1 MKPIDFVRAWKDPI
15 FRDGLDPETRAALP
29 DHPSGIVELSDDA
42 LKTASGAAGLIVTTF
57 RTCTEFTFRRF
68 HCCP

>member
-1 MKPIDFVRAWKDPI
+1 VNRIDPVRAWKDPLY
-15 FRDGLDPETRAALP
+15 RDRLSAAERAALQA
-29 DHPSGIVELSDDA
+29 HPSGLVEIGDDE
-42 LKTASGAAGLIVTTF
+42 LKAASGAEGLIVTTF

>member
-1 MKPIDFVRAWKDPI
+1 VSRIDPVRAWKDPLY
-15 FRDGLDPETRAALP
+15 RDRLSAEERAALQA
-29 DHPSGIVELSDDA
+29 HPSGLVEIGDDE
-42 LKTASGAAGLIVTTF
+42 LKAASGAEGLIVTTF